1 MRLTKMIG
9 GALLTLVVVLVGGL
23 AQAAE
28 FVEGMHYEKLPI
40 SVETGE
46 SDKVEVV
53 EVFSYACIHCF
64 NFDPAIESWRESNTE
79 VVEFSRLP
87 AVFNA
92 DWELMAQA
100 FYTAQTL
107 GVADAVHMPIFEGIH
122 VKRQDLRKPD
132 LLSELFAET
141 AEVSAED
148 FDTAYS
154 SFSVRSRVEQAKAKV
169 RAYRV
174 TGVPSMIVNGKYR
187 VDGRMAGSNTKMLEV
202 VEHLVQ
208 MEAAAAQAA
217 E

>member
-1 MRLTKMIG
+1 MQLTKMIG
-9 GALLTLVVVLVGGL
+9 GALLTLVVVLASGL

>member
-40 SVETGE
+40 SVETGG